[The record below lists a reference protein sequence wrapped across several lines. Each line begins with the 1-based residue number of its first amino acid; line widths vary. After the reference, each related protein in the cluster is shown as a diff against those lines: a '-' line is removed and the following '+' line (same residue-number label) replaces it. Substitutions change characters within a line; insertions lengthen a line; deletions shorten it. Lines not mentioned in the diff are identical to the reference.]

1 MNASPGSSPSVPWA
15 KADLTGAA
23 NLSSERRL
31 LVWKVRPLLMIA
43 NDKYYLTKDRKNL
56 LNHGRKE
63 RSKYISTVRLAKY
76 SLKAKGFFFN
86 F

>member
-1 MNASPGSSPSVPWA
+1 VPWA

-43 NDKYYLTKDRKNL
+43 NDKYYLITKDRKSL
-56 LNHGRKE
+56 LNQGRKE

-76 SLKAKGFFFN
+76 SLKA
-86 F
+86 